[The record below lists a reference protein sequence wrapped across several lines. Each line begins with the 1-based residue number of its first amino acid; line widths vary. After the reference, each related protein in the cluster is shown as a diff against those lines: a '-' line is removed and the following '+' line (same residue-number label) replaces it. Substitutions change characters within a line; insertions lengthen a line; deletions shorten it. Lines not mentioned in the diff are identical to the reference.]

1 VTNSPY
7 GTFLHGAATGDAVL
21 LELFECWKVAAG
33 GEAAAK
39 SEHARNRANARLRQ
53 LEERIRETP
62 AQGLTGIAVK
72 LALRGFITKHSG
84 AETDQSEAA
93 YRDLCRLIGRES
105 LQRPQQLSSEGSLS
119 DVIAGAHGK
128 HELATRHRCVGRG
141 RLVLPNGRSQATL
154 LAPGGLVSYLP

>member
-1 VTNSPY
+1 VEVIVTNSPY

-39 SEHARNRANARLRQ
+39 SEHARNRAHARLRQ

-72 LALRGFITKHSG
+72 LALRRFITEHSG

-93 YRDLCRLIGRES
+93 YRDLCRLIGRDFAAEAAA
-105 LQRPQQLSSEGSLS
+105 
-119 DVIAGAHGK
+119 VI
-128 HELATRHRCVGRG
+128 ERG
-141 RLVLPNGRSQATL
+141 VA
-154 LAPGGLVSYLP
+154 